1 MSLSK
6 IGKVSNAV
14 KLLNTAATS
23 GDIATG
29 ISSLSNSLRAAG
41 NMSAGVNW
49 ISKYGKVL
57 DSGIAYQA
65 LKQAFPEESLT
76 EDMLAKIGYTANGA
90 GKVGNASKFSSVGST
105 FAGLGTF
112 LKSIWPVLA
121 VVGGIAAGTAA
132 WKWADDKFTITKAT
146 AKKHSDESAQA
157 YQNAK
162 TELSTKQSQY
172 DTNQDRIHELR
183 ATQNRTSDENAE
195 LSQLTKENSL
205 LGTQVSVQKKL
216 VDAKAQ
222 QQAIDADMNLNK
234 KYTTTCDSQW
244 GYTPLILCKTTS
256 SSTLPREYSIQNNS
270 DCWEDY
276 VYPTIKVSPKSH
288 GIITIKNKTDNGRT
302 MKINALKS
310 DDFYIDCRNLKIYD
324 ITKSIVSFEDL
335 GIEDIDDIYWPRLA
349 YGENIFEFTGDAT
362 FEISYREPRKVGA
375 FA

>member
-1 MSLSK
+1 
-6 IGKVSNAV
+6 
-14 KLLNTAATS
+14 
-23 GDIATG
+23 
-29 ISSLSNSLRAAG
+29 
-41 NMSAGVNW
+41 
-49 ISKYGKVL
+49 
-57 DSGIAYQA
+57 
-65 LKQAFPEESLT
+65 
-76 EDMLAKIGYTANGA
+76 MLQFEFNG
-90 GKVGNASKFSSVGST
+90 
-105 FAGLGTF
+105 
-112 LKSIWPVLA
+112 
-121 VVGGIAAGTAA
+121 
-132 WKWADDKFTITKAT
+132 
-146 AKKHSDESAQA
+146 H
-157 YQNAK
+157 
-162 TELSTKQSQY
+162 
-172 DTNQDRIHELR
+172 
-183 ATQNRTSDENAE
+183 TSDEYGLIVTRIEENDT
-195 LSQLTKENSL
+195 LVNRSLQLGEKNKYRPKENQFGTLYGDNYSFKMGVMRNPCRNKNVVPELKNGILKFSMNYTADIKNGIIIPNDSDYLTSNNIRIINAWLTSPQYPRLLKFIGDDYFSEEIEFFATITEVSTEHASL
-205 LGTQVSVQKKL
+205 PYELT
-216 VDAKAQ
+216 
-222 QQAIDADMNLNK
+222 
-234 KYTTTCDSQW
+234 YTVTCDSQW